1 MQTAIQPSDLNLRAI
16 EPTDVDKL
24 YLWENNPEIQQAG
37 GVRAPMSRHQLWEY
51 ANNYDAN
58 PFSAGQLRLIIELKP
73 TADGSQATDSQNKAT
88 AEGGQQPT
96 VCGVVDLYD
105 VDAVNL
111 RAMVGI
117 MVAPQYRYRGIASG
131 ALTLLEAYCRD
142 LLGLHSLGAEV
153 AADNQPSLALFS
165 RCAYSHVGTRPQWY
179 RRRDRFVDAHL
190 LQKPLNS
197 AR

>member
-1 MQTAIQPSDLNLRAI
+1 
-16 EPTDVDKL
+16 
-24 YLWENNPEIQQAG
+24 
-37 GVRAPMSRHQLWEY
+37 
-51 ANNYDAN
+51 
-58 PFSAGQLRLIIELKP
+58 
-73 TADGSQATDSQNKAT
+73 
-88 AEGGQQPT
+88 
-96 VCGVVDLYD
+96 VDLYD

-117 MVAPQYRYRGIASG
+117 MVAPQYRNRGIASG

-165 RCAYSHVGTRPQWY
+165 RCAYSLVGTRPQWY

>member
-179 RRRDRFVDAHL
+179 RRRDRFVDARL

-197 AR
+197 

>member
-73 TADGSQATDSQNKAT
+73 TA
-88 AEGGQQPT
+88 EGGQQPT

-117 MVAPQYRYRGIASG
+117 MVAPQYRNRGIASG
-131 ALTLLEAYCRD
+131 ALTLLETYCRD

-179 RRRDRFVDAHL
+179 RHRDRFVDARL

-197 AR
+197 

>member
-117 MVAPQYRYRGIASG
+117 MVAPQYRNRGIASG

-179 RRRDRFVDAHL
+179 RRRNRFVDARL